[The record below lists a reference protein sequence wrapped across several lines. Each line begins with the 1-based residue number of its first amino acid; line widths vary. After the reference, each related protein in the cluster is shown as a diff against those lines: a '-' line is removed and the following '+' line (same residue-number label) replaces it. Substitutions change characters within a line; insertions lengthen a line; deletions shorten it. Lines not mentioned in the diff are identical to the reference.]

1 MLCPLRPLIVK
12 FREVLLEALL
22 SIEHLEMVYF
32 VTNITIICK
41 SLYWNF
47 TIKLAFIMDNA
58 LDENRYGFLSSE
70 HGLCSLNGFMNDD
83 SSSEE

>member
-1 MLCPLRPLIVK
+1 MK
-12 FREVLLEALL
+12 FCEVLLEALL

-58 LDENRYGFLSSE
+58 LDENGFLSSE